1 MSSQNATDIRRL
13 ALEADIAERQRDGF
27 QVESRT
33 ETQAILV
40 RRSLV
45 ERVSR
50 RPGTR
55 LVVWVDEHGVIDS
68 RKIVAR
74 RW

>member
-50 RPGTR
+50 RPGPR

-68 RKIVAR
+68 RKIEAR

>member
-1 MSSQNATDIRRL
+1 MSSQNATDLRRL

-55 LVVWVDEHGVIDS
+55 LVVWVDEHGAVDS
-68 RKIVAR
+68 RKIEAR

>member
-1 MSSQNATDIRRL
+1 MSSQNAPEMRRL
-13 ALEADIAERQRDGF
+13 ALEADIADRVREGF
-27 QVESRT
+27 QVESKT

-68 RKIVAR
+68 RKIEAR

>member
-1 MSSQNATDIRRL
+1 MSSQNVTDMRRL
-13 ALEADIAERQRDGF
+13 ALEADIADRERGGF

-45 ERVSR
+45 ERMSR

-55 LVVWVDEHGVIDS
+55 LVVWVDEHGTIDS
-68 RKIVAR
+68 RKIEAR